1 MTSTVPTDP
10 VPASRAPGAGG
21 ERAGSDD
28 LLALAQA
35 WREAGHGV
43 ALATVT
49 ATWGSSPTPVGSL
62 LVVREDGRF
71 RGSVSGGCVEGA
83 VIEEARAA
91 LADGRHRRLAFSVA
105 DERAWE
111 VGLTCG
117 GAMEVFVETVS

>member
-10 VPASRAPGAGG
+10 VPASPAPGAG
-21 ERAGSDD
+21 DD

-62 LVVREDGRF
+62 LVVREDSRF